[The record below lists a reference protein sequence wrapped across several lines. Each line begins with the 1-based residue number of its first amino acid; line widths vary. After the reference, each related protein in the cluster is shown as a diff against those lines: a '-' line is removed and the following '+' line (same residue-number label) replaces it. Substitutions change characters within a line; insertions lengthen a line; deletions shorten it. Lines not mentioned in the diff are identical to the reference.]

1 MYLLSTTYLLH
12 IYYLLRIH
20 YLLRI
25 CYVLHISSMYC
36 LFYNRRFT
44 IYGFEN

>member
-1 MYLLSTTYLLH
+1 MYLLFTTYLLH

-20 YLLRI
+20 YLL
-25 CYVLHISSMYC
+25 VFAMYC